1 MFTRIKNKSVR
12 VVVALMV
19 TLFLAG
25 APIAVS
31 NAHAA
36 GGSGS
41 SGGSVVTGD

>member
-1 MFTRIKNKSVR
+1 MFTHIKNKSAR
-12 VVVALMV
+12 IIVALMV

-36 GGSGS
+36 GGSGG